1 MPDVAE
7 VLKQCEWLISK
18 GRSGEAA
25 KLVLPRIEA
34 QRRKANKEKRCR
46 VAFDCDPQIYS
57 DFHAQRTRYVEACG
71 GQVAIAHALMVRCLA
86 QLSNELIKTL
96 AEDSGDEQYMMGT
109 DKPEH
114 E

>member
-18 GRSGEAA
+18 GRAGEAA

-57 DFHAQRTRYVEACG
+57 DFHAQRTRYVEQCG
-71 GQVAIAHALMVRCLA
+71 NVAIAHAIMVRCLA
-86 QLSNELIKTL
+86 QLSDELIKTL
-96 AEDSGDEQYMMGT
+96 ADDHGADDFMMSR
-109 DKPEH
+109 DKENH
-114 E
+114 L